1 MGEAQSVYK
10 DAKILPKS
18 MIVVGLGCFIVVTTP
33 MVYLSMKTAGSGSLV
48 A

>member
-1 MGEAQSVYK
+1 MGEAHSVYK
-10 DAKILPKS
+10 EAKILPKS
-18 MIVVGLGCFIVVTTP
+18 MIVVGLGCFVVVTTP